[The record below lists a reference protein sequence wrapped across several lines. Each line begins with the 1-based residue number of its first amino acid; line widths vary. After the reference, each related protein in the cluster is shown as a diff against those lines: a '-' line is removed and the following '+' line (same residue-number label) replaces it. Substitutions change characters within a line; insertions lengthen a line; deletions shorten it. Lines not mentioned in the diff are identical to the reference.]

1 MKKLFVLIGLV
12 ALVFSFNFKSAVAEE
27 KQHHI
32 IKEVIANVL
41 GDGEC
46 ESVIISG
53 VKNQDSAFYEEIKI
67 TVFEEKSGRLLF
79 SQIPTINCG
88 FEPDILPIDFDGD
101 SVCEIF
107 YSSQNEKGGSY
118 YVYSFL
124 DGAKT
129 LYDFELDQPSCS
141 TKYENYYKLSV
152 NLGKKVVSVDLSN
165 KDKNYLSK
173 LYMPSGKLYKNAKAG
188 VSKVD
193 KVYPIY
199 VEGGYKL
206 LTVRSVTGENSGDV
220 ICKIVTLYFL
230 NGGVFNV
237 DNRYAIQ

>member
-12 ALVFSFNFKSAVAEE
+12 ALVSLFNFKNVNAEE

-32 IKEVIANVL
+32 IKQISANVL

-53 VKNQDSAFYEEIKI
+53 VKNQDSTYFEEIKI
-67 TVFEEKSGRLLF
+67 TVFEEKSGRLLC

-88 FEPDILPIDFDGD
+88 FEPSVLAVDFDGD
-101 SVCEIF
+101 NLSEIF
-107 YSSQNEKGGSY
+107 YSSQSEKGGAY

-124 DGAKT
+124 GGVKT
-129 LYDFELDQPSCS
+129 LYDFEVDSPICS
-141 TKYENYYKLSV
+141 AKYQNYYKLRV
-152 NLGKKVVSVDLSN
+152 NLGKKAVNVDISY

-173 LYMPSGKLYKNAKAG
+173 LYMPNGKLYKNAKAS

-193 KVYPIY
+193 KVYPIS
-199 VEGGYKL
+199 VDGVYKL
-206 LTVRSVTGENSGDV
+206 LSTRNVTGENNSDL
-220 ICKIVTLYFL
+220 ICKIVTLKSL
-230 NGGVFNV
+230 NGGVFEV
-237 DNRYAIQ
+237 DNRFVVQ

>member
-12 ALVFSFNFKSAVAEE
+12 ALVFSFNFKNVVAEE

-32 IKEVIANVL
+32 IKQISANVL

-53 VKNQDSAFYEEIKI
+53 VKNQDSTFYEEIKI

-88 FEPDILPIDFDGD
+88 FEPDILSIDFDGD

-124 DGAKT
+124 DGVKA
-129 LYDFELDQPSCS
+129 LYDFELDTPTYSA
-141 TKYENYYKLSV
+141 KYENYYKVRV
-152 NLGKKVVSVDLSN
+152 NLGKKEVSVDISYR
-165 KDKNYLSK
+165 DKNCLSK
-173 LYMPSGKLYKNAKAG
+173 LYMPSGKLYKNAKAS
-188 VSKVD
+188 VLKVD
-193 KVYPIY
+193 KVYPIS
-199 VEGGYKL
+199 VDGDYKL
-206 LTVRSVTGENSGDV
+206 LTFRKITGENSGDL
-220 ICKIVTLYFL
+220 ICKIVEVCSLK
-230 NGGVFNV
+230 GDVFEV
-237 DNRYAIQ
+237 DNRYVVQ